1 MDFIQTGQ
9 PGQGVAEPPSFY
21 REHQEGSVNQ
31 AAPGGST
38 CGFPPFLDQLEGGA
52 VPQSWWFWEINSPI
66 PWIRK
71 PKERWNDLPKDTQL
85 PLGRGEI

>member
-9 PGQGVAEPPSFY
+9 PGQSVAEPPSFY

-52 VPQSWWFWEINSPI
+52 VPQS
-66 PWIRK
+66 
-71 PKERWNDLPKDTQL
+71 
-85 PLGRGEI
+85 